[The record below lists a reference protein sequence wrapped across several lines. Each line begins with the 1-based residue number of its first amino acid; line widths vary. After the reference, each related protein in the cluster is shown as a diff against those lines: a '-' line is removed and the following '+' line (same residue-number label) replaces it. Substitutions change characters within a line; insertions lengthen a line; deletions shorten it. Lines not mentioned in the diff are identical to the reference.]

1 MPLRF
6 QKRLRLG
13 KGLWINL
20 SKSGAS
26 LSAGRRGATVNLGR
40 RGVQGTL
47 GIPGSGLSWRER
59 LWTPRRGAGGA
70 LRALALIAGA
80 AALVWLLLG

>member
-20 SKSGAS
+20 SKGGAS
-26 LSAGRRGATVNLGR
+26 LSLGRRGATINFGR
-40 RGVQGTL
+40 RGVQGTAGVPGT
-47 GIPGSGLSWRER
+47 GISWRER
-59 LWTPRRGAGGA
+59 LWAPGRARGM
-70 LRALALIAGA
+70 
-80 AALVWLLLG
+80 LLLVGVLAVLAWLVLG

>member
-13 KGLWINL
+13 RGLWINL

-26 LSAGRRGATVNLGR
+26 VSAGRRGATLNAGR
-40 RGVQGTL
+40 RGVHGTV
-47 GIPGSGLSWRER
+47 GVPGSGLSWRER
-59 LWTPRRGAGGA
+59 LVTPGRGGA
-70 LRALALIAGA
+70 SVVRVMAWAAAA
-80 AALVWLLLG
+80 AALVWWLLR

>member
-20 SKSGAS
+20 GKSGAS

-59 LWTPRRGAGGA
+59 LWAPGRSAAGV
-70 LRALALIAGA
+70 LRTLALIAGVL
-80 AALVWLLLG
+80 ALAWLVLR